1 MANEYADLADL
12 KLALQI
18 SDDARNSLLNKA
30 LSAASRSIDDHCG
43 RRFYADADVSARV
56 YRPNNR
62 TADDV
67 FLVDDIASETGL
79 VVERG
84 NATDG
89 WTSLTPS
96 DYYPENA
103 AARGEPIT
111 GLVFEDYIPFGY
123 RARFGIPFHRRDRLR
138 VTAKWGFP
146 TVPDQVVQAT
156 LILAARLYR
165 RKDTPEG
172 VLGSAEWGTVRL
184 SRTDPD
190 VAELVSRYV
199 LDGFA

>member
-1 MANEYADLADL
+1 MANENQYADLADL

-18 SDDARNSLLNKA
+18 NDDARNSLLNNA
-30 LSAASRSIDDHCG
+30 LNAASRSIDDHCG
-43 RRFYADADVSARV
+43 RRFYLDADTSQRV
-56 YRPNNR
+56 YRPDNR
-62 TADDV
+62 VAGEV
-67 FLVDDIASETGL
+67 FLVDDIATETGL
-79 VVERG
+79 LVEVG
-84 NATDG
+84 NASDG
-89 WTSLTPS
+89 WVSVTPS
-96 DYYPENA
+96 DYDPENA
-103 AARGEPIT
+103 VARGEPIT
-111 GLVFEDYIPFGY
+111 GLVLEDGLCFGS
-123 RARFGIPFHRRDRLR
+123 RDRVR

-146 TVPDQVVQAT
+146 AVPAQVVQAA

-165 RKDTPEG
+165 RKDTSEG